1 LCIEEDAVSDDQ
13 VQMAAG
19 TETAEELGRI
29 RDILFGH
36 QMRETQQR
44 FDAVRRDL
52 ERLQGE
58 LDRLRQQL
66 ADQDAEQARKLGTL
80 RQETRDA
87 DDALRSELRETA
99 ALLAEQ
105 KTDRAVLAELLI
117 QVGKDLKSGGSLD
130 GALKSLAGATK
141 G

>member
-1 LCIEEDAVSDDQ
+1 MSEDK
-13 VQMAAG
+13 AG
-19 TETAEELGRI
+19 PTPGPETAEELGRV

-36 QMRETQQR
+36 QMRDYQQR

-66 ADQDAEQARKLGTL
+66 ADQDADQGKKLGTL

-87 DDALRSELRETA
+87 DEALRSELRETA
-99 ALLAEQ
+99 AQLSDQ

-117 QVGKDLKSGGSLD
+117 QLGMDLKSGGSFD
-130 GALKSLAGATK
+130 GALKSLTGAPK

>member
-1 LCIEEDAVSDDQ
+1 MSDDNAQ
-13 VQMAAG
+13 VAAG
-19 TETAEELGRI
+19 PETTEELGRI

-36 QMRETQQR
+36 QMRDYQQR

-58 LDRLRQQL
+58 LDRVRQQL
-66 ADQDAEQARKLGTL
+66 ADQDAEQAKKMGSL

-87 DDALRSELRETA
+87 DEALRSELRETA
-99 ALLAEQ
+99 AQLTDQ

-130 GALKSLAGATK
+130 GALKSLAGAAK

>member
-1 LCIEEDAVSDDQ
+1 MSEET
-13 VQMAAG
+13 AAITAG
-19 TETAEELGRI
+19 PETAEELGRI

-36 QMRETQQR
+36 QMRDFQQR

-66 ADQDAEQARKLGTL
+66 ADQDIEQGKKLGTL
-80 RQETRDA
+80 RQEARDA
-87 DDALRSELRETA
+87 DEALRSELRETA
-99 ALLAEQ
+99 ALLSDQ

-117 QVGKDLKSGGSLD
+117 QVGKDLKSGGSFD
-130 GALKSLAGATK
+130 SALKALSGAPK

>member
-1 LCIEEDAVSDDQ
+1 MSDDNA
-13 VQMAAG
+13 QMISG
-19 TETAEELGRI
+19 PETAEELGRI

-36 QMRETQQR
+36 QMRDYQQR

-66 ADQDAEQARKLGTL
+66 GEQDAEQAKKLSLL

-87 DDALRSELRETA
+87 DEALRGELRETA
-99 ALLAEQ
+99 GRLFDQ

-117 QVGKDLKSGGSLD
+117 QVGKDLKNGGSLD
-130 GALKSLAGATK
+130 GALKALTGAPK